1 MAKNKIDKID
11 PSALVY
17 QRTKAGYTQRQFAKK
32 INSSQTAISF
42 FEDGRHQPSE
52 ELIEAICEVCECERI
67 DLEYNVTKRLR
78 RAEQVYIRRN
88 IERIVNDDVAV
99 EGQSLDITKADQ
111 VVKLFERYL
120 GEGVAEEEEEL
131 TDAEENFIESTTSP
145 STEVPDEFKGPVVPE
160 NEVS

>member
-120 GEGVAEEEEEL
+120 GAGVVEEEEEL
-131 TDAEENFIESTTSP
+131 TDAENKLIETTTESSTNIPDFPESP
-145 STEVPDEFKGPVVPE
+145 M
-160 NEVS
+160 VSEE